1 MQRENKEGTVMKK
14 IILSVLALGICS
26 FTFAQKK
33 KVQFEAGINYPL
45 GFGEDANKE
54 NHIGLY
60 FNGTYNFSES
70 PLNVKLRL
78 SYESYTVVMNQYANS
93 PFNGRSLS
101 LIPSLNYN
109 FPMSEKSSFYA
120 GLGAGIS
127 ADNTDSGVFN
137 DGCEMH
143 FVVAPQI
150 GAEFFRHLNLSA
162 QYNITQK
169 DFCRLMFGVGYVF

>member
-1 MQRENKEGTVMKK
+1 MKK
-14 IILSVLALGICS
+14 IVFLIFAIC
-26 FTFAQKK
+26 FCAMAFAQKK
-33 KVQFEAGINYPL
+33 KVQFEVGINYPL
-45 GFGEDANKE
+45 GFGQDANKE
-54 NHIGLY
+54 NRVGIY
-60 FNGTYNFSES
+60 FNGTRNFSES
-70 PLNVKLRL
+70 PLSVKLRL

-127 ADNTDSGVFN
+127 ADNIDSGVFN
-137 DGCEMH
+137 DGCETH

-150 GAEFFRHLNLSA
+150 GAEFFRHINVSA

-169 DFCRLMFGVGYVF
+169 DFCRLMFSVGYVF

>member
-1 MQRENKEGTVMKK
+1 MKK

-33 KVQFEAGINYPL
+33 KVQFEVGINYPL

-54 NHIGLY
+54 NRVGIY
-60 FNGTYNFSES
+60 FNGTRNFSES
-70 PLNVKLRL
+70 PLSVKLRL

-109 FPMSEKSSFYA
+109 IPMSEKSLFYA

-137 DGCEMH
+137 EGCETH

-162 QYNITQK
+162 QYNIPQK
-169 DFCRLMFGVGYVF
+169 AFCRLMFGVGYVF

>member
-1 MQRENKEGTVMKK
+1 
-14 IILSVLALGICS
+14 
-26 FTFAQKK
+26 
-33 KVQFEAGINYPL
+33 
-45 GFGEDANKE
+45 
-54 NHIGLY
+54 
-60 FNGTYNFSES
+60 
-70 PLNVKLRL
+70 
-78 SYESYTVVMNQYANS
+78 MNQYANS

-101 LIPSLNYN
+101 LIPSLNYK

-127 ADNTDSGVFN
+127 ADNMDVGVFN
-137 DGCEMH
+137 EGCETH